1 MAWPNR
7 TQTATCRR
15 LPSARGKRRRRNEG
29 GSPDKASGRNSRL
42 TGLEGNAAEA
52 EIGNAG
58 DGVSIWGADRTGFVG
73 SYEEDEFMEPLE
85 AEPADP
91 NDIQPDHLEEPGP
104 IELKDD
110 LERIA
115 RQEKLAKIQDPIE
128 AAEEEGKPRIERV
141 KPLPLYGRSSR
152 GK

>member
-1 MAWPNR
+1 MPASRSQARYPR
-7 TQTATCRR
+7 SCPSRR
-15 LPSARGKRRRRNEG
+15 AV
-29 GSPDKASGRNSRL
+29 GRHPLSDVTPEL
-42 TGLEGNAAEA
+42 TGLEGSAAEA

-58 DGVSIWGADRTGFVG
+58 DGASMWGADRTGFVS
-73 SYEEDEFMEPLE
+73 SYEEDEFLEPLE

-115 RQEKLAKIQDPIE
+115 RQEELAKTQDPIE
-128 AAEEEGKPRIERV
+128 AVEEEGKPRIERV

>member
-1 MAWPNR
+1 MAKSDSNR
-7 TQTATCRR
+7 N
-15 LPSARGKRRRRNEG
+15 PSNAADRTRKRPAAKRRRARRRKPADVTPE
-29 GSPDKASGRNSRL
+29 L

-58 DGVSIWGADRTGFVG
+58 DRASIWGADRTGFVS
-73 SYEEDEFMEPLE
+73 SYKEDEFMEPLE

-91 NDIQPDHLEEPGP
+91 NDIQPDHIEEPGP
-104 IELKDD
+104 IELKED

-115 RQEKLAKIQDPIE
+115 RQEELAKIQDPIQ
-128 AAEEEGKPRIERV
+128 AVEEEGKPRIERV

>member
-1 MAWPNR
+1 MAKSGSKRNASKAAEHTRR
-7 TQTATCRR
+7 TPA
-15 LPSARGKRRRRNEG
+15 AKRRRARRAKSADVTPE
-29 GSPDKASGRNSRL
+29 L

-58 DGVSIWGADRTGFVG
+58 DGASIWGADRTGFVS
-73 SYEEDEFMEPLE
+73 SYEEDEFLEPLE

-115 RQEKLAKIQDPIE
+115 REEELAKIQDPIE
-128 AAEEEGKPRIERV
+128 AVEEEGKPRIERV
-141 KPLPLYGRSSR
+141 KPLPVYGRSSR